1 MRYCVNPQCQSPE
14 NPDGSELCSSCGSSL
29 LLKGRYRAIKPLG
42 QGGMGRTFL
51 GIDEDRLNAKCA
63 IKQFLPQFQGR
74 GATLKATELFER
86 EAVQLFELGEQ
97 HPQIP
102 TLYAYFEQ
110 DRRLY
115 LVEQAVEGQDL
126 LKELYQEGA
135 FGEQKIRELLLDL
148 LPVLEFIH
156 SRHVIHRDIKPE
168 NILRCQKDGQLVLVD
183 FGIAKHGTQ
192 TALAQPG
199 TTAGTQGY
207 APLEQIRGGQAY
219 PASDLYCLG
228 VTCIQLL
235 SGTIP
240 DELYHSLEGRWIWR
254 EQLAK
259 RGGSISAELGN
270 ILDKMLV
277 EMVADRYQ
285 SAAQVLQD
293 LNADLQVGKLPQ
305 TVGEEGADLTPIT
318 QVPPTAI
325 SPLVTSPVTSVG
337 DRIAAELEEVR
348 VKLSEAGS
356 YPGQQNPPPQN
367 LGTQNKLQ
375 KNKSTTA
382 KKKTIDDSIEADLEA
397 LRLEYGEEN

>member
-1 MRYCVNPQCQSPE
+1 MSYCVNPQCQSPE
-14 NPDGSELCSSCGSSL
+14 NPAGSELCSSCGDRL
-29 LLKGRYRAIKPLG
+29 LLRGRYRAIKPLG

-51 GIDEDRLNAKCA
+51 GIDEDRLNAICA

-74 GATLKATELFER
+74 GAIQKATELFER
-86 EAVQLFELGEQ
+86 EAVQLFELGEK

-115 LVEQAVEGQDL
+115 LVEQAVEGQNL
-126 LKELYQEGA
+126 LQELHQEGA

-148 LPVLEFIH
+148 LPVLQFIH

-168 NILRCQKDGQLVLVD
+168 NILRSQKDGQLVLVD
-183 FGIAKHGTQ
+183 FGIAKQGTE

-207 APLEQIRGGQAY
+207 APLEQIRGGLAY
-219 PASDLYCLG
+219 PASDLYSLG
-228 VTCIQLL
+228 VTCIHLL

-240 DELYHSLEGRWIWR
+240 DALYNSLEGRWIWR

-259 RGGSISAELGN
+259 RGGSISPDLGN

-285 SAAQVLQD
+285 SAAVVLQD
-293 LNADLQVGKLPQ
+293 LNAEMQVGKVPQ
-305 TVGEEGADLTPIT
+305 TTAAIAAPIPIT
-318 QVPPTAI
+318 QVPPTAV
-325 SPLVTSPVTSVG
+325 SPPATSVG

-348 VKLSEAGS
+348 VKLSEAES
-356 YPGQQNPPPQN
+356 YPPPPQKPAP
-367 LGTQNKLQ
+367 QNPAPQ
-375 KNKSTTA
+375 KNQSPA
-382 KKKTIDDSIEADLEA
+382 KKKIIGDSIEADLDA
-397 LRLEYGEEN
+397 LRLEYGEEK